1 MRRWLIAQGIVVV
14 ALVGC
19 GDAAPPADAGVD
31 APTADVGVDTPA
43 AVDVVEK
50 PADTGRE
57 IPSCPTPVSGGDGG
71 VTVRGH
77 GMTFGPTGGRIRDA
91 VVTVREH
98 PGWCAR
104 TGSDGAYELGG
115 FAPGERVTLE
125 MHHADYW
132 PIQTGTYPVAAD
144 GARFVGFQ
152 APTNGIFRVL
162 AQYLRITPDPTR
174 CQIATTVVA
183 RGYEGYDPGGRGEVG
198 ATVTIDPPLPPDAGP
213 VYFRYLSPSAIVPA
227 RELTETSLD
236 GGVLFLNVPP
246 GDYVLRAHKAGVTF
260 NEVAI
265 RCRAGVLVNASP
277 PWGLQVQ

>member
-1 MRRWLIAQGIVVV
+1 MRRSLTCGAFVVV
-14 ALVGC
+14 VLAGC
-19 GDAAPPADAGVD
+19 SDAAPAVSDAGVD
-31 APTADVGVDTPA
+31 APADVDVDAPAPEDVGVAP
-43 AVDVVEK
+43 E
-50 PADTGRE
+50 DTGRV
-57 IPSCPTPVSGGDGG
+57 IPDCATPMGGGDGG
-71 VTVRGH
+71 ATVSGH
-77 GMTFGPTGGRIRDA
+77 AATFGPTGGRIRDA

-104 TGSDGAYELGG
+104 TGADGAYAITG
-115 FAPGERVTLE
+115 FTPGERVTLE

-132 PIQTGTYPVAAD
+132 PIVTGTYPVPD
-144 GARFVGFQ
+144 TGVQLLGFQ

-162 AQYLRITPDPTR
+162 AQYLRLTPDPGR

-183 RGYEGYDPGGRGEVG
+183 RGFEGYDPGGHGEVG
-198 ATVTIDPPLPPDAGP
+198 ATVTIDPPLPAEAGP

-246 GDYVLRAHKAGVTF
+246 GDYVLSAHKAGVTF
-260 NEVAI
+260 NQVAL
-265 RCRAGVLVNASP
+265 RCVAGALVNASP